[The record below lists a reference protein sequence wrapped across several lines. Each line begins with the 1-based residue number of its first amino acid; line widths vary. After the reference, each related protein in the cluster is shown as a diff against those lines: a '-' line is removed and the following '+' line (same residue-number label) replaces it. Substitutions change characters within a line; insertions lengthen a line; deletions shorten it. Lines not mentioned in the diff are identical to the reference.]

1 VGGFNAIKMT
11 SGPCQ
16 NYLSDL
22 SSNWK
27 LLANASAQTGSRQ
40 RYYLLINENLMVFS
54 CNKMEPHL
62 VALTGFDHLNATAS
76 NKSIM
81 QVNLFF
87 LIK

>member
-1 VGGFNAIKMT
+1 LEIACECFCT
-11 SGPCQ
+11 
-16 NYLSDL
+16 
-22 SSNWK
+22 NWI
-27 LLANASAQTGSRQ
+27 QTT
-40 RYYLLINENLMVFS
+40 LLINENLLVFS

-76 NKSIM
+76 NTSIM